1 VSEAHIVTVGT
12 SIVRNA
18 AQRGSL
24 PPGILARVKAW
35 AQAPP
40 LSREDVEA
48 GEAAR
53 KSGEEF
59 KALLQLLASEPRV
72 YSAELNAM
80 WPYLE
85 RESVAAAALLA
96 SDSGASH
103 LCASLLEEYL
113 RASGVECEVH
123 RVPELGRSFEPGLY
137 NLLDTVASLTAKY
150 RERGLRVYLNAT
162 GGFKLE
168 TAVLYLAACLL
179 GADRVYYIHEAMRE
193 VVELPA
199 LPLAVDQ
206 RFAHALRK
214 LGPEAERE
222 EAERALGRGLLYEL
236 ERRGLIEALGGRVR
250 ARRWVALLLGL
261 S

>member
-1 VSEAHIVTVGT
+1 MSEAHMVTVGT

-18 AQRGSL
+18 AQRGAL
-24 PPGILARVKAW
+24 PPEILAKVRAW

-40 LSREDVEA
+40 LSSEDVEA

-53 KSGEEF
+53 RGGEEF

-85 RESVAAAALLA
+85 RKSVAVAALLA

-103 LCASLLEEYL
+103 LCAALLEEYL
-113 RASGVECEVH
+113 KASGVECEVH
-123 RVPELGRSFEPGLY
+123 RIPELGRSFEPGLY
-137 NLLDTVASLTAKY
+137 NLLDTVASLAATY
-150 RERGLRVYLNAT
+150 RRRGLRVYLNAT

-199 LPLAVDQ
+199 IPLSVD
-206 RFAHALRK
+206 RRHAEALSK
-214 LGPEAERE
+214 LGSEAERG
-222 EAERALGRGLLYEL
+222 EAERALGRGFLLEL
-236 ERRGLIEALGGRVR
+236 ERRGLVELLGTRVKP
-250 ARRWVALLLGL
+250 RRWVALLLGL

>member
-1 VSEAHIVTVGT
+1 MSEAHVVTVGT
-12 SIVRNA
+12 SILRNA
-18 AQRGSL
+18 AQRGAL
-24 PPGILARVKAW
+24 PPAILAKVRAW

-53 KSGEEF
+53 RGGEEF

-85 RESVAAAALLA
+85 RGSVAAAALLA

-103 LCASLLEEYL
+103 LCAALLEEYL
-113 RASGVECEVH
+113 KASGVECEVH
-123 RVPELGRSFEPGLY
+123 RVSELGRSFESGLY
-137 NLLDTVASLTAKY
+137 NLLDVVVSLTVKY
-150 RERGLRVYLNAT
+150 KGRGLRVYLNAT

-199 LPLAVDQ
+199 LPLSVDH
-206 RFAHALRK
+206 RFVDALRK
-214 LGPEAERE
+214 LGPEAERG
-222 EAERALGRGLLYEL
+222 EAERVLGRGFLLEL
-236 ERRGLIEALGGRVR
+236 ERRGLVEALGSRVR
-250 ARRWVALLLGL
+250 ARRWAALLLGL
-261 S
+261 G